1 MTQDKLEY
9 QFKKAFL
16 EQEEGKFIDYL
27 CEKRTRSEVVAAIE
41 KIALI
46 NLQIKNCDD
55 IIYTANIPECDDPL
69 FQELISKCKRL
80 PMLRYLKRYMNIFL
94 NIKAEDAHRLRQFL
108 KKNPSTKGSGV
119 AREHLDA
126 GIISRVVYSLEH
138 ALNEL

>member
-16 EQEEGKFIDYL
+16 EQESDKYVDYL
-27 CEKRTRSEVVAAIE
+27 CEPRTKPEVYAAIE

-46 NLQIKNCDD
+46 QLQIKNCDD
-55 IIYTANIPECDDPL
+55 IIYTANIPEFDDPL
-69 FQELISKCKRL
+69 FQRLISKCKRL
-80 PMLRYLKRYMNIFL
+80 QLRVFKNYMNIFL

-108 KKNPSTKGSGV
+108 KKNPSTKGDGL

-126 GIISRVVYSLEH
+126 VIISRVVYSLEH